1 VHCQVQSH
9 HAKAGRSAT
18 ERRRTQLELVKVNA
32 VGRERSEE
40 MKFKSVFDLTQPLY
54 HNCPCWPDLQPPT
67 IERMLFI
74 PKADANVE
82 TLSIN
87 THTATHVDAPY
98 HKLSDG
104 KTLDQI
110 PVNTWIGEGV
120 VVDVSFLGDKDLITA
135 KVLEESASHMVAGD
149 IVMLYTG
156 WGNHRGF
163 SQKYLKDWPA
173 LDDSGAEWLINK
185 RAKVVGTDALSV
197 DLYDL
202 PPDTGPVAHYI
213 LLGAGVP
220 IVEELYLG
228 EIAKM
233 GNKRWTF
240 FCLPISI
247 KDTGGSPARVIAVE

>member
-1 VHCQVQSH
+1 MQPELLRVH
-9 HAKAGRSAT
+9 AA
-18 ERRRTQLELVKVNA
+18 
-32 VGRERSEE
+32 GRERSEE
-40 MKFKSVFDLTQPLY
+40 MKFKSVFDLSQPLY

-82 TLSIN
+82 TLRIN

-110 PVNTWIGEGV
+110 PVDTWIGEGV
-120 VVDVSFLGDKDLITA
+120 VVDVSFLDDKDLVTA
-135 KVLEESASHMVAGD
+135 KVLQDAASHMVAGD

-173 LDDSGAEWLINK
+173 LDDSGAEWLIRK
-185 RAKVVGTDALSV
+185 RAKVVGTDALSI
-197 DLYDL
+197 DLYDVS
-202 PPDTGPVAHYI
+202 PDAGPVAHYI

-228 EIAKM
+228 EIAKK

-247 KDTGGSPARVIAVE
+247 KDAGGSPARVIAVDEK

>member
-1 VHCQVQSH
+1 
-9 HAKAGRSAT
+9 
-18 ERRRTQLELVKVNA
+18 
-32 VGRERSEE
+32 
-40 MKFKSVFDLTQPLY
+40 MKFKSVLIRAQPLY

-67 IERMLFI
+67 IERCFSFRKPMPTSKRCVSILIRPPMSMLRI
-74 PKADANVE
+74 
-82 TLSIN
+82 IN
-87 THTATHVDAPY
+87 S
-98 HKLSDG
+98 SDG

-110 PVNTWIGEGV
+110 PVDTWIGEGIV
-120 VVDVSFLGDKDLITA
+120 ADVSFLDDKDLVTA
-135 KVLEESASHMVAGD
+135 KVLEEAAAHMVAGD

-185 RAKVVGTDALSV
+185 RAKVVGTDALSI
-197 DLYDL
+197 DLYDVS
-202 PPDTGPVAHYI
+202 PDAGPVAHYI

-247 KDTGGSPARVIAVE
+247 KDAGGSPARVIAVDEK